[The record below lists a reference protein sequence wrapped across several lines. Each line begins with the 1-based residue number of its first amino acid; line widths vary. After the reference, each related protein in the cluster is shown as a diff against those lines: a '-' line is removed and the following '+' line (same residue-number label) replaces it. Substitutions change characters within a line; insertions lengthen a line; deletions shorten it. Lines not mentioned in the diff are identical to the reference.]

1 MKNQILNLQGFPKI
15 ELHGWGVDNFR
26 KQGSINLSPF
36 VTSCS
41 WASGVNPPYGNANI
55 TLKMHAQMVH
65 MVFNGRPLK
74 DNKHVRHIEAGGWIT
89 IRNPNTSRVLFLG
102 QILEISVQTTRTETG
117 ILSCDINLTVMT
129 FIYPLTVSAIV
140 KTPSKVGELTE
151 VVNAAISEFDEHSS
165 FVSDLIKISHSL
177 KNQEHVSY
185 KLLAKFIEKFG
196 HFEMPFIG
204 KQQQIHFRDI
214 VSVLEPDDDPTRNL
228 LLKENLIEGRPK
240 HEYVKQTLLA
250 RYFTMWNLITE
261 IFQPDPNIIEL
272 FPMLLPV
279 KKSEDLREEE
289 EFLEEFGVNFKV
301 PAQSFAQSFL
311 DNLKVMPRIIY
322 RYRPIDPSHPIKKET
337 VDDRYNIKSPDSASE
352 EFYGY

>member
-1 MKNQILNLQGFPKI
+1 GTNMKNQILNLQGFPKI
-15 ELHGWGVDNFR
+15 ELHGWGEDNFR

-140 KTPSKVGELTE
+140 KTPSKVGELTHI
-151 VVNAAISEFDEHSS
+151 VNAAISEFDEHSS

-272 FPMLLPV
+272 
-279 KKSEDLREEE
+279 
-289 EFLEEFGVNFKV
+289 
-301 PAQSFAQSFL
+301 
-311 DNLKVMPRIIY
+311 
-322 RYRPIDPSHPIKKET
+322 
-337 VDDRYNIKSPDSASE
+337 
-352 EFYGY
+352 